1 MLNVKK
7 TLTKVLGL
15 FSGMVKI
22 VAYNEEQLT
31 WSSTGNPFG
40 AIVKDITI
48 DGYTPISFDWVTIGT
63 GASFVYPS
71 IHTLGKNNGRDQLT
85 LQLRMVN
92 SSPSSVTQNKV
103 NLNVTYVKTDLFGG
117 GYFLKVSSAL
127 SRLAERRWEY
137 AEYKENADEIIKG
150 LRSGGGADR
159 PRRGSFVGRR
169 ILSVQPRRL
178 LSSRCD
184 NNRIYSSLQQLVQR
198 DVFRS
203 GLWFGTNSVRS
214 RNAELPSNTI
224 KGNAYIYNALT
235 ISERGWSCA

>member
-7 TLTKVLGL
+7 ALTKVLGL

-31 WSSTGNPFG
+31 WNSTGNPFG

-48 DGYTPISFDWVTIGT
+48 DGYTPISFDWVTTGT

-92 SSPSSVTQNKV
+92 TSPSSVTQNKV

-117 GYFLKVSSAL
+117 GVLLKGILTPCRKA
-127 SRLAERRWEY
+127 
-137 AEYKENADEIIKG
+137 
-150 LRSGGGADR
+150 
-159 PRRGSFVGRR
+159 VG
-169 ILSVQPRRL
+169 V
-178 LSSRCD
+178 C
-184 NNRIYSSLQQLVQR
+184 
-198 DVFRS
+198 
-203 GLWFGTNSVRS
+203 
-214 RNAELPSNTI
+214 
-224 KGNAYIYNALT
+224 
-235 ISERGWSCA
+235 